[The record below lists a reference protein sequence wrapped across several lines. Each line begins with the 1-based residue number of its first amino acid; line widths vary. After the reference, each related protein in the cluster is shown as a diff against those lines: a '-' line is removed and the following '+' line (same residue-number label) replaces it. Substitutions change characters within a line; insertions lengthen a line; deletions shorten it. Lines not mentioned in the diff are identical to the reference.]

1 MVNRNKYI
9 MVDAEELQH
18 AKDLQKLYIKTHLG
32 DKYLLLE
39 ERGVPEEDI
48 IARLGKQMAPMGLIV
63 DFAVKRA
70 IEGINNNGSIY
81 HKIF

>member
-1 MVNRNKYI
+1 MANRNKYI

-32 DKYLLLE
+32 DKYALLE
-39 ERGVPEEDI
+39 EREIPEEEI
-48 IARLGKQMAPMGLIV
+48 INRLGKQMAPMGFIV
-63 DFAVKRA
+63 DYAVKLA
-70 IEGINNNGSIY
+70 IENINNNGSTY